1 MSTLPELQVQ
11 LDILLEQTKRAEHNL
26 PHINLIDARF
36 SFLALIRELSAQA
49 AEVDAMRADAE
60 RYRWLRQQH
69 WYEAALCVV
78 VNPKNAVKLGHDCP
92 SLERLDAAIDAA
104 RAALSQPTAQP
115 AGGERERYE
124 FVLAQ
129 CREAQDIAASR
140 GWALNDIATAS
151 TTDPKA
157 RKIATEALLG
167 APQVQRAGLTDE
179 QVFASEDFMSANGL
193 YWGLPMTTLIQI
205 VRCTERAHGI
215 TATKGDSHE

>member
-1 MSTLPELQVQ
+1 MSTL
-11 LDILLEQTKRAEHNL
+11 R
-26 PHINLIDARF
+26 
-36 SFLALIRELSAQA
+36 
-49 AEVDAMRADAE
+49 
-60 RYRWLRQQH
+60 
-69 WYEAALCVV
+69 EAAIG
-78 VNPKNAVKLGHDCP
+78 AMGA
-92 SLERLDAAIDAA
+92 LETARNGLAWYRDRYPESTDGSDDEAAGDSDAAIDALRA
-104 RAALSQPTAQP
+104 ELAKPDARPAPAEPQPIAAWSIVRTAESAVVTAVRAALSAAPAPQP

-179 QVFASEDFMSANGL
+179 QIDRHSIAAADCPPSSTVILVSSL
-193 YWGLPMTTLIQI
+193 RRLL
-205 VRCTERAHGI
+205 GI
-215 TATKGDSHE
+215 TATKGNSHA